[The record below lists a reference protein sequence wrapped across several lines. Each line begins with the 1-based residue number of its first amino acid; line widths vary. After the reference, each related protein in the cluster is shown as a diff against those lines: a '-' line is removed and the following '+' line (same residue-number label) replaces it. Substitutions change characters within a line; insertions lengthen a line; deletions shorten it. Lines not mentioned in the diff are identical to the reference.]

1 MRVLALKAL
10 DAYIQ
15 RNVTKPT
22 CLYLNVEKN
31 FTWRELFPD
40 VIFDESTFWNTIVPQ
55 GFFVI
60 GEKNYIQTERLPI
73 VFSNERLELVYY
85 YPF

>member
-10 DAYIQ
+10 DAY
-15 RNVTKPT
+15 
-22 CLYLNVEKN
+22 
-31 FTWRELFPD
+31 
-40 VIFDESTFWNTIVPQ
+40 
-55 GFFVI
+55 FVI